1 MTLSLRPST
10 FSQGGLIDDIDVLI
24 KRARFVPYD
33 FEGAVDPPA
42 TCLLLEMEDNDGNVH
57 PQYFSAGSPEY
68 FVPSVDPK
76 NEELNGITIVPVGD
90 KKALNGGTN
99 CAILIN
105 SLVNAG
111 FPEDKL
117 ESGDVRE
124 LEDTKVHVNRVPAPK
139 RNNLP
144 KKPGQKD
151 RDPMVMV
158 VTAIIHLPGEGGAAA
173 KKSSGTATAKTGAGT
188 GKPNGAATQAKSGTA
203 QTASPSSGPDPEL
216 LAELGGELMGLFASK
231 EVTSMKK
238 VELTKGLFASIDKTN
253 TSKNKLIAMA
263 GRDDAL
269 RALEGFQYDG
279 SVLSIAE

>member
-10 FSQGGLIDDIDVLI
+10 FSQGGLIDDVDVVF

-33 FEGAVDPPA
+33 FEGQVDPPA

-68 FVPSVDPK
+68 FVPSIDPK
-76 NEELNGITIVPVGD
+76 NEDLNGITITPVGD

-99 CAILIN
+99 CAVFIN

-124 LEDTKVHVNRVPAPK
+124 LEGTKVHVQRVPAPK
-139 RNNLP
+139 RTNLP

-151 RDPMVMV
+151 RDPMVLV
-158 VTAIIHLPGEGGAAA
+158 VTSIIHLPGEGKAALASSA
-173 KKSSGTATAKTGAGT
+173 KKAGVATTSAA
-188 GKPNGAATQAKSGTA
+188 KPNGSAKTSAATSTA
-203 QTASPSSGPDPEL
+203 SGPDPEL
-216 LAELGGELMGLFASK
+216 LAELGGELMGLFAAK
-231 EVTSMKK
+231 EVTSLKK
-238 VELTKGLFASIDKTN
+238 VELTKGLFASIDKTTAN
-253 TSKNKLIAMA
+253 KNKLIAMA

-269 RALEGFQYDG
+269 RSLDGFTYDG
-279 SVLSIAE
+279 STLSIAE